1 MTRLVAVSLRNDTR
15 GVSSSAKTIALALSV
30 VQEHVRALSKADL
43 DDFLSL
49 YALVPE
55 AGTAAELD
63 EILETMAE
71 ILAQRPATIVPE
83 PAGEGS
89 APEGLTH
96 WMESAGK
103 RLREVREKVG
113 LTRDELAAKSGLP
126 ATHIARL
133 ETATHSATRF
143 TLEKIA
149 AALGISV
156 SEIDPT

>member
-1 MTRLVAVSLRNDTR
+1 MTRLAAVPPRNDI
-15 GVSSSAKTIALALSV
+15 GALSSSAKSIALALSV

-43 DDFLSL
+43 QDFLSL

-71 ILAQRPATIVPE
+71 ILAQSPATIVPE
-83 PAGEGS
+83 PAAEDP
-89 APEGLTH
+89 APDGLTQ
-96 WMESAGK
+96 WMEYAGK
-103 RLREVREKVG
+103 RLREVRERVG

-133 ETATHSATRF
+133 ENATHSATRF
-143 TLEKIA
+143 SLEKIA
-149 AALGISV
+149 AALGV
-156 SEIDPT
+156 PVAEIDPT

>member
-1 MTRLVAVSLRNDTR
+1 MTRLAAFPPRNDIR
-15 GVSSSAKTIALALSV
+15 ELSSSAKTIALALSV
-30 VQEHVRALSKADL
+30 VQEHVRGLSKPDL

-71 ILAQRPATIVPE
+71 ILAQRPATLVPE
-83 PAGEGS
+83 TAAEET
-89 APEGLTH
+89 APECLTK
-96 WMESAGK
+96 WMEYAGR

-113 LTRDELAAKSGLP
+113 LTREELAAKSGLP
-126 ATHIARL
+126 ASHIARL
-133 ETATHSATRF
+133 ENAAHSATRF

-149 AALGISV
+149 TALGV
-156 SEIDPT
+156 PVAEIDPT